1 MGRLMTVPAHPVR
14 ATLHGVRRFALLLTL
29 LAASA
34 VPAAASSPPA
44 LRAVTMEP
52 FALHGVRF
60 RPAERITVRVAAA
73 GSIRVHVVRATS
85 TGSFTT
91 TFTAVALE
99 RCAPYFVTARGSRG
113 SVATLRRSPFQDC
126 SPLRS
131 PPRPPAA
138 AGAVSQLTPP

>member
-1 MGRLMTVPAHPVR
+1 
-14 ATLHGVRRFALLLTL
+14 
-29 LAASA
+29 
-34 VPAAASSPPA
+34 
-44 LRAVTMEP
+44 MEP
-52 FALHGVRF
+52 LAVHGVRF

-73 GSIRVHVVRATS
+73 GSVRIHVVRATS

-131 PPRPPAA
+131 PPRPPAV
-138 AGAVSQLTPP
+138 AGAGSQLTPP